1 MTDTEKLNYILNT
14 LQLFQDIIP
23 KNDFIVL
30 DSNDDK
36 VHQLSA
42 RTKVAVSF
50 TKALLFD
57 E

>member
-1 MTDTEKLNYILNT
+1 MTETEKLNYILNT
-14 LQLFQDIIP
+14 LQSFQDVIP
-23 KNDFIVL
+23 KNNKIVL

-50 TKALLFD
+50 IKELF
-57 E
+57 

>member
-1 MTDTEKLNYILNT
+1 MTETEKLNYILNT
-14 LQLFQDIIP
+14 LQSFQDVIP

-50 TKALLFD
+50 IKELF
-57 E
+57 